1 MTTERT
7 GHVPD
12 AVPPAH
18 PASGPDEWPVAE
30 AGAAA
35 GPGRRGGRFLL
46 LGLLAVA
53 VAVQLVVLYSPS
65 APSDPLFP
73 GSDKV
78 VHVLVF
84 AVPVTVALLAGG
96 PLRLVVAVFALHAVL
111 SEVVQGAALPTRS
124 GDALDVVADLVGVAV
139 GVLGWVLV
147 DRVTDRRPGAVAGG

>member
-1 MTTERT
+1 M
-7 GHVPD
+7 PD
-12 AVPPAH
+12 AGPPAL
-18 PASGPDEWPVAE
+18 PESGPDAWPVAE
-30 AGAAA
+30 ARAATD
-35 GPGRRGGRFLL
+35 PGRRVGRVLL

-96 PLRLVVAVFALHAVL
+96 PLRLVVAVFAAHAVL

-147 DRVTDRRPGAVAGG
+147 DRASGRRQAAVADG